1 MTRYVRL
8 TILSVAV
15 TTRSDR
21 GLYYG
26 YVSNE
31 TISNKTVVG
40 VIVEDFHL
48 AADIFTVGAA
58 KRSSGQTDFFVTS
71 PSSQTIN
78 RIYLGVLYL
87 DN

>member
-8 TILSVAV
+8 TIQSVAV
-15 TTRSDR
+15 TTQSDR

-31 TISNKTVVG
+31 TIANKTVVG

-48 AADIFTVGAA
+48 TADIFTVGAV
-58 KRSSGQTDFFVTS
+58 KRSGQTEFIVMS

-78 RIYLGVLYL
+78 RIYLGVLYI